1 MERLKEETEGDKG
14 SSICCCEDGLKTVDL
29 EEAIVGDPR
38 KSRPCLAEG

>member
-1 MERLKEETEGDKG
+1 MERLQEETEGGHG

-38 KSRPCLAEG
+38 KSRPCHAKG